1 MSLVF
6 ILLSL
11 FVIVRSDADQNPDD
25 SDFGS
30 FWQLADIHYDVNYSS
45 PLIAPNLC
53 RVSEGFRNSSTGKG
67 GMFGDYMCDSS
78 WALTISAIE
87 AMKNIAPSA
96 DFILWT
102 GDSIPHVSDD
112 FIDLEKVYTVIQ
124 NVTDKIKEVLPKVP
138 IYPLLGNHD
147 VWPANQ
153 LPFSND
159 SQYYADM
166 LSKAGWSK
174 LLEPDEQTVFK
185 QGGYFSKPLRP
196 GLRLICLNSNLWYA
210 YDKLVQNV
218 TDPAGQFHW
227 LELEMQ
233 KARNLSEKVILS
245 GHVPPGVVGRTTVAS
260 GAWMYPL
267 FNKRLLWL
275 LQRYSDIITSAI
287 FGHEHVD
294 GFHIVYDADGKPI
307 VPVFLAPAVTPWNS
321 TMPGMGSNNPGLR
334 LYHYKRK
341 TGRITDYTQFY
352 LNLTEANALGKA
364 NWQVEYK
371 AKTAYNLTDVSPT
384 SLDKLVAWFKQDGS
398 ELFQRYYD
406 YNSVSLNKSPCVDM
420 CKRRHICSI
429 TKIDFDDH
437 NKCLQTELSNSTSDG
452 RKAEVTS
459 VSYDESHHHTR
470 PWHHHEVKGF
480 TYYLLGAI
488 LVLIVILFFII
499 AFCCCQRRH
508 AVVLLG
514 RSKYVI
520 IQEAEA

>member
-1 MSLVF
+1 MSLVY

-11 FVIVRSDADQNPDD
+11 CAVVSSRGDQNPDD
-25 SDFGS
+25 SDLGS
-30 FWQLADIHYDVNYSS
+30 FWQLADVHYDVNYSS

-53 RVSEGFRNSSTGKG
+53 RVSDKFRNSSTGKG

-87 AMKNIAPSA
+87 AMKSIAPSV

-112 FIDLEKVYTVIQ
+112 FVDLEKVYTVIQ
-124 NVTDKIKEVLPKVP
+124 NVTDKIRQVLPKVP
-138 IYPLLGNHD
+138 IYPMLGNHD
-147 VWPANQ
+147 VWPAHQ
-153 LPFSND
+153 MPFTSG

-166 LSKAGWSK
+166 LSKAGWSQ
-174 LLEPDEQTVFK
+174 LLEPDEQTVFR
-185 QGGYFSKPLRP
+185 QGGYFSKSLRP
-196 GLRLICLNSNLWYA
+196 GLRLICLNSNLWYS

-245 GHVPPGVVGRTTVAS
+245 GHVPPGVVGRATTSTGA
-260 GAWMYPL
+260 AWMYPL

-287 FGHEHVD
+287 FGHEHTD
-294 GFHIVYDADGKPI
+294 GFRIVYDADGKPV
-307 VPVFLAPAVTPWNS
+307 VPVFLAPALTPWNS
-321 TMPGMGSNNPGLR
+321 TMPGMGANNPGLR

-352 LNLTEANALGKA
+352 LNLTEANAQGKA
-364 NWQVEYK
+364 NWHAEYK
-371 AKTAYNLTDVSPT
+371 AKTAFNLSDVSSA
-384 SLDKLVAWFKQDGS
+384 SLNKLVTQFKQDGS
-398 ELFQRYYD
+398 ELFQRYYK
-406 YNSVSLNKSPCVDM
+406 YNSVSLDKSPCVDM
-420 CKRRHICSI
+420 CKRRHICSM
-429 TKIDFDDH
+429 TKIDFDEF
-437 NKCLQTELSNSTSDG
+437 NKCLQTEVSNS
-452 RKAEVTS
+452 
-459 VSYDESHHHTR
+459 SYDERQTEVSSPRYDEGHHHTH
-470 PWHHHEVKGF
+470 PPYHHHEVKGF

-488 LVLIVILFFII
+488 LVLLVILFFVI
-499 AFCCCQRRH
+499 AFCCCQRRR

-520 IQEAEA
+520 IQEA